1 MTLQEV
7 ILAVQDKGLRFE
19 PLSDF
24 DRNAFAGAPKDAL
37 IASSDVAVYILS
49 EDSFSVITEDRET
62 TYSFKDECFVEF

>member
-37 IASSDVAVYILS
+37 IASSDVAIYILS
-49 EDSFSVITEDRET
+49 EDSLSVVTEDIET
-62 TYSFKDECFVEF
+62 TYTLKNEYAIEF